1 MPPLSHGLK
10 VNELTTG
17 ARPIMPVASAI
28 IGLLCTATAAVG
40 APTAALD
47 EAFPLNTAVLVTNIR
62 TAIGVAGTG
71 GTLKPALE
79 AIADQTSPIVVVI
92 RVAEGAGADAEAI
105 LADQNLKVIGDTADG
120 VYTGAQALLAA
131 EGQLGVRPRIIG
143 APGLDTEAVVNALI
157 PIAQKLRSMV
167 YAQCEGDT
175 IVEAQA
181 YAGDFGQRE
190 LMLLWPRFE
199 NAFAG
204 DTVARAMGQRARID
218 EEIGWH
224 KTLSNVVVNGATGLD
239 RDVYW
244 DLMDDDSDA
253 GVLNGAKITTMIRR
267 EGFRFWGNRTLSS
280 EPLFAFESAVRT
292 TQILQDEIVAGL
304 FWAVDK
310 PLTRVLVKDIIET
323 INGRFRRLIATG
335 RLIGANAWFDPDN
348 NPAEQLAAGK
358 LVVDYDFTP
367 CAPAEVIELNA
378 RITDQYY
385 VSFADLVA

>member
-1 MPPLSHGLK
+1 MPPLPHGLK
-10 VNELTTG
+10 VNEITEG
-17 ARPIMPVASAI
+17 ARAILPVASAV
-28 IGLLCTATAAVG
+28 IGIVATATAAVG
-40 APTAALD
+40 APTTALNA
-47 EAFPLNTAVLVTNIR
+47 AFPLDTPVLVTNIR
-62 TAIGVAGTG
+62 KAIGQAGTA

-79 AIADQTSPIVVVI
+79 AIADQTSPTVIVV
-92 RVAEGAGADAEAI
+92 RVAVATAGENNPTQDE
-105 LADQNLKVIGDTADG
+105 LVIGDVIDG
-120 VYTGAQALLAA
+120 VYTGAKALLAA
-131 EGQLGVRPRIIG
+131 ESQTGTRPRIFG
-143 APGLDTEAVVNALI
+143 APGLDTQAVVNALV
-157 PIAQKLRSMV
+157 PIAQKLRGMV
-167 YAQCEGDT
+167 YAQCDGDT
-175 IVEAQA
+175 IVEAQD

-199 NAFAG
+199 NDFAG
-204 DTVARAMGQRARID
+204 DTVARAVGLRARID

-244 DLMDDDSDA
+244 DLLDDDSDA
-253 GVLNGAKITTMIRR
+253 GVLNGANIVTMIRR

-310 PLTRVLVKDIIET
+310 PLTRVLIKDIVET
-323 INGRFRRLIATG
+323 INGRFRRLVGTG

-358 LVVDYDFTP
+358 LVIDYDFTP

-378 RITDQYY
+378 RITDRYY
-385 VSFADLVA
+385 VSFADLAA